1 MALGA
6 QGRQIRALFL
16 RRGLVVTGAG
26 VALGLAGAFA
36 FTQLIR
42 ALLFGVSPYD
52 LTAFVSV
59 TILLGT
65 AAFVAT
71 YLPARRAILV
81 NPVETMRAE

>member
-1 MALGA
+1 M
-6 QGRQIRALFL
+6 
-16 RRGLVVTGAG
+16 
-26 VALGLAGAFA
+26 
-36 FTQLIR
+36 R

-65 AAFVAT
+65 AAFIAT